1 MKRILVCTGILG
13 GGTAL
18 VFALAAL
25 TAVAFP
31 QGTRV
36 ASGWNGVN
44 GGPWVKDAWG
54 GGVVVPMPAPAVDVA
69 PFEVDRD
76 ADGFAIPDPA
86 FKPLP
91 GDLVVPEADSGAEVA
106 P

>member
-1 MKRILVCTGILG
+1 MRRILICTGILG

-31 QGTRV
+31 QGTLV
-36 ASGWNGVN
+36 STGWNG
-44 GGPWVKDAWG
+44 GGWAKDGWG
-54 GGVVVPMPAPAVDVA
+54 GGIAPMPMPDVQWAPAVEAVPGD
-69 PFEVDRD
+69 
-76 ADGFAIPDPA
+76 DGFTIPNDG
-86 FKPLP
+86 FRPLP
-91 GDLVVPEADSGAEVA
+91 GDVVTSAEGGPVEVEPA